1 MSSEVIYESIEDFGL
16 SEKSKSKTLFSKIG
30 VVGCGLVGQN
40 IARVASFYGI
50 EVVFI
55 EISEEKIRE
64 AYRNIEKVLDERIE
78 HWGITQGEKRAI
90 LSRIKG
96 TLEYKD
102 LVGCDFVIE
111 AIRAVDRGGK
121 IKERKDILHK
131 IETVVDPDCIIATH
145 STTIVITELSSD
157 LVHRDRCVSL
167 HFFINSQEARIVE
180 VVRGLYTTDESYQKV
195 CKFVTLI
202 NRKIVPVQESAGLV
216 SVRIFV
222 VLLNEACEILM
233 EGISNVEDIDQTM
246 KIGFGMRLGPFE
258 LADKMGLDKVLRWM
272 DNIYNEFG
280 DIRYKPNPYLRKL
293 VRAKHFGIEG
303 GAGFY
308 NYDEDGKRIQQL
320 DGQRC

>member
-1 MSSEVIYESIEDFGL
+1 MPSEVIYEPIEEFGL
-16 SEKSKSKTLFSKIG
+16 SKKNVSRTLFSKIG
-30 VVGCGLVGQN
+30 VIGCGLVGQN

-55 EISEEKIRE
+55 EVSDDKIIE
-64 AYRNIEKVLDERIE
+64 AYKNIEKVLDERIE

-96 TLEYKD
+96 SLDYQD

-121 IKERKDILHK
+121 IKERKEILHK
-131 IETVVDPDCIIATH
+131 IEAVVEPECIIATH

-157 LVHRDRCVSL
+157 LQHRDRCVSL

-216 SVRIFV
+216 SVRIYV

-233 EGISNVEDIDQTM
+233 EGISIIDDIDQTM

-258 LADKMGLDKVLRWM
+258 LADKMGLDKILRWM

-293 VRAKHFGIEG
+293 VRAKHLGIESG
-303 GAGFY
+303 QGFY
-308 NYDEDGKRIQQL
+308 KYDEDGKKIVQITNQ
-320 DGQRC
+320 CC